1 MRFFPLSG
9 VRVSL
14 RRTLSFSHS
23 IPVAIVTIALAV
35 TVASLAKM
43 IDVLE
48 GIRSR
53 EIESLHE
60 ESRLHR
66 AVWRLDVA
74 MRNAERLCATPGGE
88 EAAEQIVR
96 ESTEKLAEVLKMGP
110 GQALPMHELA
120 MGWLQAAESALTPDL
135 CGGLSDFENH
145 EKRVELDVRTTDLFT
160 DRLIVL
166 HASLEEQEGLARG
179 IGSRAVWVGT
189 ALALGSFGVAMLLSA
204 WLARSVNVP
213 LANLAETARAVG
225 RGEFRDLG
233 VVQGP
238 AEIVDLAEEI
248 RRMQK
253 RLHELDALK
262 QGFLASVS
270 HEVRTPLSEM
280 REGLA
285 ILEDGI
291 TGELAPKQLRVVQI
305 VRSACERQIRLVATL
320 LDLSRLRSGSPLRF
334 ENGVSIDSLIEVA
347 AGAELRDRSQ
357 ADVRIDIQQSEE
369 VPTIHADPVL
379 VERAIANLLRNAIV
393 VSPKGA
399 AVTIERSVVKRG
411 DEDFLR
417 LTVSDQGPGVPESI
431 RETIFNAFVTSAVPK
446 SPKGIGIGL
455 GLAFA
460 REVAVAHGGD
470 LELDGSAASGATF
483 HLFLPLKAP
492 SPLSSNEEAADDHT
506 EQASHH

>member
-1 MRFFPLSG
+1 
-9 VRVSL
+9 
-14 RRTLSFSHS
+14 
-23 IPVAIVTIALAV
+23 
-35 TVASLAKM
+35 
-43 IDVLE
+43 
-48 GIRSR
+48 
-53 EIESLHE
+53 
-60 ESRLHR
+60 
-66 AVWRLDVA
+66 
-74 MRNAERLCATPGGE
+74 
-88 EAAEQIVR
+88 
-96 ESTEKLAEVLKMGP
+96 
-110 GQALPMHELA
+110 
-120 MGWLQAAESALTPDL
+120 
-135 CGGLSDFENH
+135 
-145 EKRVELDVRTTDLFT
+145 
-160 DRLIVL
+160 
-166 HASLEEQEGLARG
+166 
-179 IGSRAVWVGT
+179 
-189 ALALGSFGVAMLLSA
+189 
-204 WLARSVNVP
+204 
-213 LANLAETARAVG
+213 
-225 RGEFRDLG
+225 
-233 VVQGP
+233 
-238 AEIVDLAEEI
+238 
-248 RRMQK
+248 
-253 RLHELDALK
+253 
-262 QGFLASVS
+262 
-270 HEVRTPLSEM
+270 M

-347 AGAELRDRSQ
+347 AAAELRDRSQ

-399 AVTIERSVVKRG
+399 AVTVGRSVVKRG

-417 LTVSDQGPGVPESI
+417 LTVSDQGPGVPEPI

-483 HLFLPLKAP
+483 HLFLPLRAP